1 METQEQILQKI
12 TTIAERWV
20 MGRENDDEAMRKI
33 LKILRDNHRLKYNYL
48 DIINRSTSTSTK

>member
-1 METQEQILQKI
+1 MEAQEQILQKI

-48 DIINRSTSTSTK
+48 DIINTTTKTR

>member
-1 METQEQILQKI
+1 METQEQMLQQI

-33 LKILRDNHRLKYNYL
+33 LKILRDNHRLKYNYF
-48 DIINRSTSTSTK
+48 DIINTTTKTR

>member
-1 METQEQILQKI
+1 MEAQEQILQKI

-33 LKILRDNHRLKYNYL
+33 LKILRDNHRLKYNYF
-48 DIINRSTSTSTK
+48 DIINTTTKTR